1 MERELLIT
9 EVSQLLTMMG
19 ISVKEIRVIVDTDL
33 HLTIM
38 SLRMSGT
45 EEELFTDN
53 HGEVSRSLG
62 YILKELLQ
70 KKHHFYKD
78 IVIDINGKDKE
89 FIDFTKEKASIA
101 VERVQFFDKPY
112 EFGYLNAYERMLIHT
127 YLKNTPGLETVS
139 EGEGKD
145 RRLTVKK
152 QNT

>member
-1 MERELLIT
+1 MNAELITT
-9 EVSQLLTMMG
+9 EVSTLLTMMG
-19 ISVKEIRVIVDTDL
+19 VSFKEIRVVVDTDL
-33 HLTIM
+33 HLHIV
-38 SLRMSGT
+38 SIRMSGT

-53 HGEVSRSLG
+53 HSELSRSLG
-62 YILKELLQ
+62 HLLKELLK

-78 IVIDINGKDKE
+78 IVIDINGKDKQ

-127 YLKNTPGLETVS
+127 YLKNTPGLETIS